1 MATYKKRGAKKSITA
16 SKENEVV
23 QESTTA
29 EVFETLDT
37 TANKTEEWVVKYQ
50 NFILGFIGVV
60 AIGVLGYLGY
70 KNFVVEPKAQEAVSE
85 LNQAQYYFELAVNS
99 IESDSLYRRALNGG
113 EGKYGFLDIIE
124 NYKGTP
130 AAKLATYSAGMAYLN
145 LKEYE
150 NAITYLD
157 QFKADDILLS
167 ALAKGAIGDAFAQL
181 GQIDDAYDY
190 YIQASK
196 VSKNMYSTPKYLYK
210 AAMLGAENGKI
221 KQAISFLE
229 QIEKEFPKAEEAKWV
244 AVQKGKLEHMN
255 P

>member
-1 MATYKKRGAKKSITA
+1 MATYKKRGAKKSITP
-16 SKENEVV
+16 SKENEAV
-23 QESTTA
+23 QDSTTA

-37 TANKTEEWVVKYQ
+37 TANKTEEWVVRYQ
-50 NFILGFIGVV
+50 NVILSFIGLI

-70 KNFVVEPKAQEAVSE
+70 TNFIIKPKAREAVSE

-99 IESDSLYRRALNGG
+99 VNSDSLYRRALVGG

-124 NYKGTP
+124 NYKGTS

-145 LKEYE
+145 LNEYE

-157 QFKADDILLS
+157 KFSADDILLS
-167 ALAKGAIGDAFAQL
+167 ALAKGAIGDAYAQL
-181 GQIDDAYDY
+181 GQIEDAYAY
-190 YIQASK
+190 YLEASQI
-196 VSKNMYSTPKYLYK
+196 SENMYSTPKYLYK
-210 AAMLGAENGKI
+210 AAMLGAQNGKI

-229 QIEKEFPKAEEAKWV
+229 RIEKEYPKAEEAKWV

>member
-50 NFILGFIGVV
+50 NFILGIIGVV

-196 VSKNMYSTPKYLYK
+196 VSENMYSTPKYLYK

-229 QIEKEFPKAEEAKWV
+229 RIEKEYPKAEEAKWV

>member
-1 MATYKKRGAKKSITA
+1 MATYKKRGAKKSITPNN
-16 SKENEVV
+16 ENEAF
-23 QESTTA
+23 QDSTTA
-29 EVFETLDT
+29 EVFETLNT
-37 TANKTEEWVVKYQ
+37 KANKTEEWVVRYQ
-50 NFILGFIGVV
+50 NIILSFIGLV

-70 KNFVVEPKAQEAVSE
+70 SNFVIKPKAREAVSE

-99 IESDSLYRRALNGG
+99 VDSDSLYRRALVGG
-113 EGKYGFLDIIE
+113 EGKYGFLDIID

-145 LKEYE
+145 LNEYE
-150 NAITYLD
+150 NAISYLD
-157 QFKADDILLS
+157 KFSADDVLLS
-167 ALAKGAIGDAFAQL
+167 ALAKGAIGDAYAQL
-181 GQIDDAYDY
+181 GQIEDAFAY
-190 YIQASK
+190 YLEASQ
-196 VSKNMYSTPKYLYK
+196 VSENIYSTPKYLYK

-229 QIEKEFPKAEEAKWV
+229 RIEKEYPKAEEAKWV

>member
-1 MATYKKRGAKKSITA
+1 MATYKKRGAKKSITP
-16 SKENEVV
+16 SKENEAL
-23 QESTTA
+23 QDSTTA

-37 TANKTEEWVVKYQ
+37 TANKTEEWVVRYQ
-50 NFILGFIGVV
+50 NVILSFIGLV

-70 KNFVVEPKAQEAVSE
+70 TNFIIKPKAREAVSE

-99 IESDSLYRRALNGG
+99 VNSDSLYQRALVGG
-113 EGKYGFLDIIE
+113 EGKYGFLDIIK

-145 LKEYE
+145 LNEYE

-157 QFKADDILLS
+157 KFSADDVLLS
-167 ALAKGAIGDAFAQL
+167 ALAKGAIGDAYAQL
-181 GQIDDAYDY
+181 GQIDDAFAY
-190 YIQASK
+190 YLEASQ
-196 VSKNMYSTPKYLYK
+196 VSENIYSTPKYLYK
-210 AAMLGAENGKI
+210 AAMLGAQNGKI

-229 QIEKEFPKAEEAKWV
+229 RIEKEYPKAEEAKFV

>member
-150 NAITYLD
+150 NAIIYLD

-196 VSKNMYSTPKYLYK
+196 VSENMYSTPKYLYK

-229 QIEKEFPKAEEAKWV
+229 RIEKEYPKTEEAKWV

>member
-1 MATYKKRGAKKSITA
+1 MATYKKRGAKKSISP
-16 SKENEVV
+16 SKENEAA

-50 NFILGFIGVV
+50 NFILGIIGVV

-196 VSKNMYSTPKYLYK
+196 VSENMYSTPKYLYK
-210 AAMLGAENGKI
+210 AAILGAENGKI

-229 QIEKEFPKAEEAKWV
+229 RIEKEFPKAEEAKWV